1 MTSRPQPVDAYPD
14 DAQPQNPQ
22 PPNPQPQHIRPGG
35 ADTVR
40 GPRRPVGRLPLWAAV
55 LLLVVLV
62 LLATAASLMIGARP
76 LSPATTWAGLFHP
89 VPGNGDHAVVQSRI
103 PRTLTGLLIGLA
115 LGLAGAGIQGI
126 TRNPL
131 GDPGILGVNA
141 GAALGVVGGISI
153 LGISSTGG
161 RIVSALIGAAVASVL
176 VYAIAASGR
185 GGATPVKLAIAGA
198 ALSVALFGVMRG
210 LLLVSRQTLEEFRHW
225 QVGNLTTATLT
236 QLGQVLPFIVVGA
249 VVLLAGGRVFNLFA
263 MGDDVAAS
271 LGLPVGL
278 ARIVTSAAVVL
289 LCGSATALVGPI
301 AFVGLLVPHAV
312 RALVGSNYHR
322 ILLLSAL
329 GGPVIVLL
337 ADTVGRVILL
347 PSEVAV
353 GVMTALIGAPLLIL
367 ILRTGRQVQL

>member
-1 MTSRPQPVDAYPD
+1 MRSRAHQAIAGD
-14 DAQPQNPQ
+14 DTLPGTAGNP
-22 PPNPQPQHIRPGG
+22 
-35 ADTVR
+35 R
-40 GPRRPVGRLPLWAAV
+40 GSRRSVGRLPMWAAV
-55 LLLVVLV
+55 LLLALLV

-76 LSPATTWAGLFHP
+76 LSPGTTWAGLFHP
-89 VPGNGDHAVVQSRI
+89 VPGNGDHDVVQSRI

-141 GAALGVVGGISI
+141 GAALGVVAGIAVFGIS
-153 LGISSTGG
+153 GAGG
-161 RIVSALIGAAVASVL
+161 RIVSALIGAGVASVA

-210 LLLVSRQTLEEFRHW
+210 LLLLSSQTLEEFRHW
-225 QVGNLTTATLT
+225 QVGNLTAAS
-236 QLGQVLPFIVVGA
+236 LGQIGQVVPFIVVGA
-249 VVLLAGGRVFNLFA
+249 VVLLASGRVFNLFA

-278 ARIVTSAAVVL
+278 ARIVTSVAVVL
-289 LCGSATALVGPI
+289 LCGAATVLVGPI

-312 RALVGSNYHR
+312 RAMVGSNYHR

-329 GGPVIVLL
+329 GGPVIVLV
-337 ADTVGRVILL
+337 ADTIGRVVLL

-353 GVMTALIGAPLLIL
+353 GVMTAVIGAPLLIL
-367 ILRTGRQVQL
+367 ILRTGRQVEL